1 MNSISFASVKC
12 SNCPIRHRAVCSR
25 CDVDELTLLENM
37 KSYKSFEVG
46 QVILWRREPL
56 EYVAS
61 IVEGVA
67 SLSKTLEDGR
77 TQMVGLMLP
86 SDFYRSA
93 WAHQS

>member
-25 CDVDELTLLENM
+25 CDADELTLLENM
-37 KSYKSFEVG
+37 KSYKSFEAG
-46 QVILWRREPL
+46 QVILWRDKPL

-77 TQMVGLMLP
+77 TQMRRVICSTLFPRSLHCP
-86 SDFYRSA
+86 S
-93 WAHQS
+93 